1 MVIQK
6 NHSRDFA
13 EALLFLPMT
22 ENLQK
27 IAQHLEKE
35 VELSLNT
42 LQNRLATVERELD
55 LECLNLRD
63 IVNSQDPA
71 INHQLDALSG
81 SIKDLHASLAEVK
94 GHLEKALDGGRELE
108 AAMPTEP
115 KTQETKTGNPV
126 ARGKLTAEEESRL
139 RHDEA
144 ITLSGIFR
152 ALFMADEPAQRA
164 ESTKKGSF

>member
-1 MVIQK
+1 M
-6 NHSRDFA
+6 A
-13 EALLFLPMT
+13 E
-22 ENLQK
+22 NIQK
-27 IAQHLEKE
+27 IAQQLGEE

-63 IVNSQDPA
+63 IVNSRDPA
-71 INHQLDALSG
+71 ISRQLDALSG
-81 SIKDLHASLAEVK
+81 SIKDLHKSLAEVQS
-94 GHLEKALDGGRELE
+94 HLQKAADGGRELW
-108 AAMPTEP
+108 AATQAEPESTPQMSGTKEP
-115 KTQETKTGNPV
+115 KAEPPLS
-126 ARGKLTAEEESRL
+126 AREESRL

-164 ESTKKGSF
+164 EAAKKGSH